1 MINYELLL
9 TLSWFK
15 NYVITTR
22 AYKDKF
28 VGTGT
33 NENPR
38 FPEVNSLSKC
48 TFQLTDTKLNVSV
61 VTLSAED
68 DNKLLEQ
75 LKTKCKITIKWNK
88 YRSEMNKHSKT
99 NNWNYLIDATFNK
112 VNRLFV
118 NRSIKHLF
126 QSTVHQ

>member
-48 TFQLTDTKLNVSV
+48 TFQLTDTKLYVSV

-75 LKTKCKITIKWNK
+75 LKTKFKITIK
-88 YRSEMNKHSKT
+88 
-99 NNWNYLIDATFNK
+99 
-112 VNRLFV
+112 
-118 NRSIKHLF
+118 
-126 QSTVHQ
+126 